1 MRLLHGALIF
11 TMLFAPAAAASK
23 PHPAPVT
30 PLTVESLLA
39 KSRAAEQAGKGEA
52 ALRYAQAAIVADP
65 ARASTYAALADLYM
79 RQHDADSAGFYY
91 AEALEIDQ
99 QYAPAQKGLQ
109 DSATQAN
116 TSTAAASQSLDKT
129 QNGQ

>member
-11 TMLFAPAAAASK
+11 TMMFAPAAAAAK
-23 PHPAPVT
+23 PHPAP

-39 KSRAAEQAGKGEA
+39 KSRAAEEAGKGEA

-65 ARASTYAALADLYM
+65 ARASTYAALGDLYM
-79 RQHDADSAGFYY
+79 REHDADSAGFYY
-91 AEALEIDQ
+91 AEALEIDP

-109 DSATQAN
+109 DSAGQAN
-116 TSTAAASQSLDKT
+116 TSTAAASPSLDKT